1 MYFDFIVSVDEES
14 SDKCMS
20 ELIGSHKSRGESC
33 DISSKCAYTMTAPG
47 LLGYGITH
55 QILWTM
61 LADKVSYSA

>member
-1 MYFDFIVSVDEES
+1 VNLDEET

-20 ELIGSHKSRGESC
+20 ELIGSHKLHGQSC
-33 DISSKCAYTMTAPG
+33 DISSQCAFIMTSPG

-61 LADKVSYSA
+61 LADKVFLYNYTC